1 MADNIEGILVI
12 CIGFP
17 LPRLVRD
24 IDFFLAVGICY
35 RYMKSEG
42 IFLLSIYISIY
53 LWRIGICYGQYCA
66 YRLEKSK
73 AGHD

>member
-17 LPRLVRD
+17 LPRLVHD

-42 IFLLSIYISIY
+42 IFLLSIYIYISMAHRY
-53 LWRIGICYGQYCA
+53 MLWPILRIQA
-66 YRLEKSK
+66 RKEQSWT
-73 AGHD
+73 